1 MRPNITRLTQQ
12 QMNVQ
17 LKMRTFNLLSLMLW
31 LFQPAVFSG
40 VGMLLS
46 RASGNTQ
53 PDLIYTVIGG
63 GIMGMWSG
71 LVFTSTYDI
80 RGDRRD
86 GTLELI
92 VASPTSLG
100 TVESIRTMTNVLAG
114 LISMLV
120 AIIVAVLIFDYSFAS
135 AHLFAAAISFILVL
149 LGMWSLGIFLANFL
163 VWSRLS
169 GSFVEFTEM
178 PVAIICGFMYP
189 IHILPAWMQSISAI
203 FPIRWS
209 LEAMDSAL
217 AGSGTFNFYTT
228 QWGLSLLITLIFWLI
243 TKWLDGKVHDR
254 IRVTGEMSSL

>member
-120 AIIVAVLIFDYSFAS
+120 AIIVAA
-135 AHLFAAAISFILVL
+135 
-149 LGMWSLGIFLANFL
+149 
-163 VWSRLS
+163 
-169 GSFVEFTEM
+169 
-178 PVAIICGFMYP
+178 
-189 IHILPAWMQSISAI
+189 
-203 FPIRWS
+203 
-209 LEAMDSAL
+209 
-217 AGSGTFNFYTT
+217 
-228 QWGLSLLITLIFWLI
+228 
-243 TKWLDGKVHDR
+243 
-254 IRVTGEMSSL
+254 